1 VPISADGGTARVLG
15 VSASPREHGAISA
28 LVQSALLGAGE
39 VDGAETEYVSLAGK
53 RIAPCNGCEPCLAA
67 GHCVVD
73 DDMQP
78 LYERLIAADALIVG
92 TPAYFGSLSG
102 LCKAFLERIE
112 GLGVSEKK
120 LALKVGG
127 AITTAGSRNGGQELA
142 AIAVNAWFHI
152 NDMLPVGITSP
163 VAQWGATGN
172 TGFDIEDVHRDEI
185 RLTPWPEGLGTPA
198 RASETIMSKEVAW
211 LYGRK
216 LATVAKIVKAGV
228 GATGLGMPD
237 RPYGWTM
244 PDEFPPELREVG
256 RA

>member
-1 VPISADGGTARVLG
+1 
-15 VSASPREHGAISA
+15 
-28 LVQSALLGAGE
+28 
-39 VDGAETEYVSLAGK
+39 
-53 RIAPCNGCEPCLAA
+53 
-67 GHCVVD
+67 
-73 DDMQP
+73 MQP
-78 LYERLIAADALIVG
+78 LYEHLLAADALIVG

-172 TGFDIEDVHRDEI
+172 TGFDIEDVHRDVI
-185 RLTPWPEGLGTPA
+185 RLTPWPSELGTPA
-198 RASETIMSKEVAW
+198 RASETITSKQVAW

-216 LATVAKIVKAGV
+216 VATIAKIVAAGV
-228 GATGLGMPD
+228 SATGLGLPD
-237 RPYGWTM
+237 RPYGWTL
-244 PDEFPPELREVG
+244 PDEFPAELERIG
-256 RA
+256 RP